1 MGHNAGM
8 QPGRGGWLWCY
19 FPLDRHAILSHNE
32 PCLALAARRKA
43 GGEQE
48 MVRRYVL
55 TTLIGILAFL
65 STACVVSSP
74 TVSPTPTNTPPDAPT
89 VEATSAPPSTDTPE
103 AEPILLP
110 DLIIS
115 STSIGMAGFEGGCV
129 LEYRPAATTV
139 CVRNQGE
146 GDAGAFDVTAGD
158 VTWAVEGLA
167 AGEEICV
174 SEIGAF
180 SAAVVDI
187 NRQVDEA
194 DETNNSVDIYIPTL
208 TPPPLCTP
216 TS

>member
-1 MGHNAGM
+1 MVVV
-8 QPGRGGWLWCY
+8 L
-19 FPLDRHAILSHNE
+19 FSLDRHAILSHNE

-43 GGEQE
+43 GGEKE
-48 MVRRYVL
+48 MARRYVSIAF
-55 TTLIGILAFL
+55 IGVLVLLLAACAL
-65 STACVVSSP
+65 SSQ
-74 TVSPTPTNTPPDAPT
+74 TVSPAPTNTPPGAPT
-89 VEATSAPPSTDTPE
+89 AEATDVLPGTDTPQP
-103 AEPILLP
+103 EPELLP

-115 STSIGMAGFEGGCV
+115 SASIGMAGFEGGCV

-187 NRQVDEA
+187 NRQVDET
-194 DETNNSVDIYIPTL
+194 DETNNTVDIYVPTL

-216 TS
+216 AS